1 MGLIKWNDNYSV
13 KVSEIDNQHKKLI
26 DLVNQL
32 YDAMRAGKGR
42 EALESVL
49 TELVY
54 YTVYHFNTEER
65 LFREYGYPE
74 YGKHK
79 DIHDDLTR
87 KAKDL
92 KEAFDR
98 GNKMI
103 TIDVMLFLSNW
114 WNIHI
119 LEEDKKY
126 SDFLHN
132 KGVH

>member
-1 MGLIKWNDNYSV
+1 MGLIRWNDNYSV
-13 KVSEIDNQHKKLI
+13 NVSEIDKQHKKLI
-26 DLVNQL
+26 DLVNRL

-49 TELVY
+49 TELVN
-54 YTVYHFNTEER
+54 YTAYHFSTEES
-65 LFREYGYPE
+65 LFHEYGYPE
-74 YGKHK
+74 RENHRRIHK
-79 DIHDDLTR
+79 ELTR

-98 GNKMI
+98 GNKAI

-126 SDFLHN
+126 SNFLRS
-132 KGVH
+132 KGAR

>member
-1 MGLIKWNDNYSV
+1 MGFIKWSDSYSV
-13 KVSEIDNQHKKLI
+13 KVAEIDNQHKKLI
-26 DLVNQL
+26 GLVNQL

-42 EALESVL
+42 EALEPVL
-49 TELVY
+49 TELVN
-54 YTVYHFNTEER
+54 YTVYHFSTEER
-65 LFREYGYPE
+65 LFREHGYPDYE
-74 YGKHK
+74 QHK
-79 DIHDDLTR
+79 KIHDDLTR

-92 KEAFDR
+92 KEAFAR

-126 SDFLHN
+126 VDFLHS
-132 KGVH
+132 KGVR

>member
-1 MGLIKWNDNYSV
+1 MGFIKWNDNYSV
-13 KVSEIDNQHKKLI
+13 KVVEIDDQHKKLI
-26 DLVNQL
+26 GLVNQL

-42 EALESVL
+42 EALDPVL
-49 TELVY
+49 TELVN
-54 YTVYHFNTEER
+54 YTVYHFSTEER
-65 LFREYGYPE
+65 LFRQHGYPDYE
-74 YGKHK
+74 QHK
-79 DIHDDLTR
+79 KIHDDLTR

-92 KEAFDR
+92 KEAFAR

-126 SDFLHN
+126 VDFLHS
-132 KGVH
+132 KGVR